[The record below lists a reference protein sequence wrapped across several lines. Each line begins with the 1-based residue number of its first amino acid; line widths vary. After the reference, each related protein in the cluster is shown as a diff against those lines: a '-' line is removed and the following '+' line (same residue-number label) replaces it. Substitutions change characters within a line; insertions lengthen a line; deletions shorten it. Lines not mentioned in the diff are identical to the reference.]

1 MLLTS
6 RDHDA
11 SILNSFTTTWV
22 SQSVTDQHRSF
33 GERRQLSLM
42 ILQNDRF
49 LQHLTG
55 GIAMK
60 LKVLITSLLMT
71 STLSLSSYADSA
83 MTVDQLAVSLNTVWV
98 LIAGFLVFIMHAGFT
113 CVEVGFS
120 QAKNSVNIIM
130 KNIMTVSIGVLMYYL
145 MGFALMFG
153 QDNMG
158 LIGTS
163 GFLLSNPSQF
173 DFGIPLEAFW
183 FFQAVFA
190 ATCATIVSGAMAER
204 TRFSAYLYF
213 TVLVTAIVYPVVG
226 HWIWGGGWLSRLGFI
241 DFAGSTVVHGVGGV
255 SALIGAWLV
264 GPRVGKY
271 DGKTVNAIMGHNIPL
286 GAIGVLLLWFGWFGF
301 NPGSTLSGTNP
312 DIAVIAVTTLLA
324 GASAM
329 VSSMLFSWHRYG
341 KPDVS
346 LTLNGCLAG
355 LVAITAGCQA
365 IDPIWSVVIGLAV
378 GIVMIFSVEFFD
390 KVARIDDPVGAISV
404 HGVCGGFGTLMVGFF
419 AREGGLF
426 TGGGFHLLQVQAL
439 GFFSVILF
447 VGTMTFAV
455 FTVIKTLVGLRLTD
469 NEQNEGLDLGE
480 HGVTAYSQLE
490 RSPYDGF
497 VTEEAILSK

>member
-1 MLLTS
+1 MKYKTLICTLLATLTFP
-6 RDHDA
+6 
-11 SILNSFTTTWV
+11 LNCF
-22 SQSVTDQHRSF
+22 
-33 GERRQLSLM
+33 
-42 ILQNDRF
+42 
-49 LQHLTG
+49 
-55 GIAMK
+55 
-60 LKVLITSLLMT
+60 
-71 STLSLSSYADSA
+71 ADSPVTA
-83 MTVDQLAVSLNTVWV
+83 EQLAVSLNTVWV

-145 MGFALMFG
+145 IGFALMFG
-153 QDNMG
+153 QDSRG
-158 LIGTS
+158 FIGTS

-173 DFGIPLEAFW
+173 DFGIPIEAFW

-213 TVLVTAIVYPVVG
+213 TILITAIVYPIVG
-226 HWIWGGGWLSRLGFI
+226 HWVWGGGWLSQLGFV

-271 DGKTVNAIMGHNIPL
+271 DGKTVNAILGHNIPL

-301 NPGSTLSGTNP
+301 NPGSTLSGTTS

-329 VSSMLFSWHRYG
+329 ISSMLFSWFRYG

-355 LVAITAGCQA
+355 LVAITAGTQA
-365 IDPIWSVVIGLAV
+365 IDPVWSVGVGLAA
-378 GIVMIFSVEFFD
+378 GILMIFSVEFFD

-404 HGVCGGFGTLMVGFF
+404 HGICGGFGTLCVGLF
-419 AREGGLF
+419 ARNGGLF

-439 GFFSVILF
+439 GFLSVTLF
-447 VGTMTFAV
+447 VGTMTFAI
-455 FTVIKTLVGLRLTD
+455 FSVIKTLVGLRLTD

-480 HGVTAYSQLE
+480 HGTTAYSQLE
-490 RSPYDGF
+490 RTYDRF
-497 VTEEAILSK
+497 FTEGEQL